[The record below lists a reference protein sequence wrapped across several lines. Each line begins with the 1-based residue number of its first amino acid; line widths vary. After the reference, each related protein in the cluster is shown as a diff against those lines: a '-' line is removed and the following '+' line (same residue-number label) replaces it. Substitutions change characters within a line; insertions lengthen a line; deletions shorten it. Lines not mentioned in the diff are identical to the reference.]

1 VIFAH
6 RLGSWDL
13 SRRARVVGILNVTPD
28 SFSDGGL
35 FFTPER
41 AIRRA
46 EEMAEEGADAVDVGG
61 QSTRP
66 GGGKAVGPEEEWAR
80 IGPVIG
86 ALAKRLPIPLSVDTY
101 WGEVARR
108 ALEAGA
114 AMVNDVSGLGV
125 DSSIADHAARA
136 RAGLVLMHSVGAPSR
151 LHEPRE
157 YGNVAAE
164 VRDFLAARLGI
175 AEARGVPRERIA
187 LDPGVGFS
195 KRAEQSLEALRGLPL
210 LTALGRPLYIGV
222 SRKSFLAAVSG
233 GAPVDRRLAA
243 GLGVSVAAYA
253 LGARIF
259 RTHDVKETVDAL
271 RAAEAVG
278 GAGVA
283 AAGAETAGVARGAGA
298 GPEASPALETRA

>member
-13 SRRARVVGILNVTPD
+13 TRRARVVGILNVTPD

-35 FFTPER
+35 FLPPER

-46 EEMAEEGADAVDVGG
+46 EEMAGQGADAVDVGG

-66 GGGKAVGPEEEWAR
+66 GGAAPVGPDEEWAR
-80 IGPVIG
+80 VGPVIQ
-86 ALAKRLPIPLSVDTY
+86 ALAGRLSIPLSIDTY

-108 ALEAGA
+108 ALDAGA

-125 DSSIADHAARA
+125 DPSIADHAARTK
-136 RAGLVLMHSVGAPSR
+136 AGLVLMHSVGAPSR

-157 YGNVAAE
+157 YADVAAA
-164 VRDFLAARLGI
+164 VREFLATRLRL
-175 AEARGVPRERIA
+175 AESRGVETERVA
-187 LDPGVGFS
+187 LDPGIGFS

-222 SRKSFLAAVSG
+222 SRKSFLGAST
-233 GAPVDRRLAA
+233 GAPIERRLAA
-243 GLGVSVAAYA
+243 GLGVSVAAYG

-259 RTHDVKETVDAL
+259 RTHDIPETVDAL
-271 RAAEAVG
+271 RAAEALLDH
-278 GAGVA
+278 
-283 AAGAETAGVARGAGA
+283 
-298 GPEASPALETRA
+298 ASDVSPPLETRA

>member
-35 FFTPER
+35 FVAPEQ
-41 AIRRA
+41 AIRRGEQLM
-46 EEMAEEGADAVDVGG
+46 EESADAVDVGG

-66 GGGKAVGPEEEWAR
+66 GAAEPVGPEEEWAR
-80 IGPVIG
+80 IGPVIET
-86 ALAKRLPIPLSVDTY
+86 LAKRLPIPVSVDTY

-108 ALEAGA
+108 ALDAGA
-114 AMVNDVSGLGV
+114 AMVNDISGLGV
-125 DSSIADHAARA
+125 DPSIADHAARA

-157 YGNVAAE
+157 YGDVAAE
-164 VRDFLAARLGI
+164 VRDFLEARLRL
-175 AEARGVPRERIA
+175 AEARGVERERIA
-187 LDPGVGFS
+187 LDPGIGFS

-210 LTALGRPLYIGV
+210 LTALGCPLYIGV
-222 SRKSFLAAVSG
+222 SRKSFLGAST
-233 GAPVDRRLAA
+233 GAPVERRLAA
-243 GLGVSVAAYA
+243 GLGVSVAAYG

-259 RTHDVKETVDAL
+259 RTHDVRETIDAL
-271 RAAEAVG
+271 RAAESLRGFAP
-278 GAGVA
+278 
-283 AAGAETAGVARGAGA
+283 ET
-298 GPEASPALETRA
+298 SPPMETRA